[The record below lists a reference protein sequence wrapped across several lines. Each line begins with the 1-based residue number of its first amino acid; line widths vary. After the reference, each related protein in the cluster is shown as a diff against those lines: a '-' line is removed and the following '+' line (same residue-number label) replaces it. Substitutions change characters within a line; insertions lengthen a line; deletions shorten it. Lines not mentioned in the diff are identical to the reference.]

1 MSQLR
6 NRLLIT
12 LIVLAASVVIPRGAA
27 HAFPALSTISEHEE
41 PSLKPS
47 GGFSGEPDVGQTSPA
62 NLGRTQSCSAAVGTV
77 GDVSLN
83 EVVRLSVWLWKARLG
98 MTGF

>member
-47 GGFSGEPDVGQTSPA
+47 GGFSGEPDVGQTSPS
-62 NLGRTQSCSAAVGTV
+62 NLGRVQSSSAAV